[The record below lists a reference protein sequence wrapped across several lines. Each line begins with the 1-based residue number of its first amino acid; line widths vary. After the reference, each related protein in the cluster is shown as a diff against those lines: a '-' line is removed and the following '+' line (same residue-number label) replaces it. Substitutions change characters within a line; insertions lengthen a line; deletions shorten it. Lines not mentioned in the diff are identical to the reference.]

1 MSASAYRDRQAYCFI
16 RWWDVTSAAVHDGR
30 MLRRGLLDKLN
41 TSSGVWAD
49 SAYRSKK
56 NEAFID
62 KQGFTRHVHHRKPK
76 GRPMPEHIRRGN
88 NTQSKHRA
96 PIEHVYATQKNI
108 FGLTVRSI
116 GIARTKTKIGL
127 ANIAYNMGRLVHVQ
141 RRSAS

>member
-1 MSASAYRDRQAYCFI
+1 
-16 RWWDVTSAAVHDGR
+16 
-30 MLRRGLLDKLN
+30 
-41 TSSGVWAD
+41 
-49 SAYRSKK
+49 
-56 NEAFID
+56 
-62 KQGFTRHVHHRKPK
+62 
-76 GRPMPEHIRRGN
+76 MPEHIRRGN